1 MAQITSGISSGC
13 GKGAPGIE
21 PGPSPHCTHERTRGK
36 YLRKE
41 LRPMRPV
48 IRLAAITRLGRLPA
62 AIAARFACGMCAGWK
77 EADGRFR
84 LVSQQKSNLQEFYGS
99 DGTRTRDLRRDG
111 SAPWFA
117 VGSRRS
123 PLVARCAGFPVPA
136 LPAFTTGCRRC
147 VPRTFH
153 DGCARASVCGP
164 RFMWAGSSLRAVA
177 VGKQIPGRPA
187 LSCHFHP
194 SAAAVKP
201 TSPDRVPMGRLSAR
215 SRA

>member
-1 MAQITSGISSGC
+1 MRAVPRPAAAVAIEWAPPQDKATGRSRAFLMAQITSGISSGC

-21 PGPSPHCTHERTRGK
+21 PGPSPAPHARTHAWKVPAE
-36 YLRKE
+36 E
-41 LRPMRPV
+41 LRPMRPD

-84 LVSQQKSNLQEFYGS
+84 LVSQQKQLAGILRERRDSNP
-99 DGTRTRDLRRDG
+99 RLRRDG

-117 VGSRRS
+117 VGFRRS

-136 LPAFTTGCRRC
+136 LPAFTTGCRRS

-153 DGCARASVCGP
+153 
-164 RFMWAGSSLRAVA
+164 AGSRGAY
-177 VGKQIPGRPA
+177 
-187 LSCHFHP
+187 
-194 SAAAVKP
+194 AAATRERICP
-201 TSPDRVPMGRLSAR
+201 TQRAR
-215 SRA
+215 GQETG